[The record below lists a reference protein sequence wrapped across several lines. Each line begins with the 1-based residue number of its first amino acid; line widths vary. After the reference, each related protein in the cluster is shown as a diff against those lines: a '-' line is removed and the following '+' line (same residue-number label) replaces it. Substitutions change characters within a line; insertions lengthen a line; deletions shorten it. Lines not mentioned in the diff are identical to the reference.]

1 MPGSIGHSPSHALQ
15 RDCPLSEG
23 AKASVEF
30 YTQNRRGESLLPP
43 IPYAN
48 PPVGENSPAGGVLL
62 AMKFAQCFM
71 LTLLRALVSR
81 GTPMTVST
89 ISGSIKVPL

>member
-1 MPGSIGHSPSHALQ
+1 MTQKYGAGSSEQRLPLHRGAIGSENRTPGG
-15 RDCPLSEG
+15 R
-23 AKASVEF
+23 K
-30 YTQNRRGESLLPP
+30 
-43 IPYAN
+43 
-48 PPVGENSPAGGVLL
+48 SPAGGILL

-89 ISGSIKVPL
+89 ISGSMKVPL